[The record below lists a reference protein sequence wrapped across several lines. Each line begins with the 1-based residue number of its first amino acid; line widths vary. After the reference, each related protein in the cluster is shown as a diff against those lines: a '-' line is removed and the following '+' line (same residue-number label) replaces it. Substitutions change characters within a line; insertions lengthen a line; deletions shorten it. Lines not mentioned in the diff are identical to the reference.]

1 MRTAFTLALL
11 ILHILPV
18 AAQAP
23 TWLEDQLYGG
33 GKLNAVIA
41 VVSIILLGI
50 GIWLWAQ
57 DRRLKRMEKAIEKKP
72 M

>member
-11 ILHILPV
+11 LLNILPA

-57 DRRLKRMEKAIEKKP
+57 DRRLKRMEKAIEKKT

>member
-1 MRTAFTLALL
+1 MRTALTLALL
-11 ILHILPV
+11 LLNILPA

-57 DRRLKRMEKAIEKKP
+57 DRRLKRMEKAIEKKTT
-72 M
+72 